1 MKYVKAKVKFF
12 QSKRNKNYY
21 FKVIAKN
28 GEIVAQSEGYKTRA
42 MRIKGLKSLM
52 AALGSPITQIEEID
66 SNQAANNK
74 LINQL

>member
-1 MKYVKAKVKFF
+1 MKKAKVVFH

-28 GEIVAQSEGYKTRA
+28 GEVVAQSEGYKSRA
-42 MRIKGLKSLM
+42 MRVKGLKSLIS
-52 AALGSPITQIEEID
+52 ALTSPITQIEEMD